1 MASKNKFK
9 KARNS
14 YCSNALKFGNDKLKR
29 LYFYTSTQ
37 RKHIKNIDMSEVNDK
52 DF

>member
-1 MASKNKFK
+1 MTSKNKLK

-14 YCSNALKFGNDKLKR
+14 YCSNALKFGIDKFKR

-37 RKHIKNIDMSEVNDK
+37 RKNNKKIDTD
-52 DF
+52 D